1 MITDPMESECA
12 RFPIGDYDE
21 LERALSST
29 RERLKVLEPR
39 YAAMTERLERITS
52 PVSWVQREPLHIRRR
67 GFEFRGQ
74 FVGQWSCIGI
84 HRALMRRLW
93 AEFPQ
98 YRDVMAKAA
107 CRNGRSRS
115 YVARTP
121 EDLFRDRS
129 AEWSRQ
135 HSCLLVDGW
144 FLDTNMNP
152 KQMRTILRSVVA
164 AAGLEW
170 GKDVKVVWTA
180 PDDDAGSAGP
190 SA

>member
-1 MITDPMESECA
+1 MNTDPMENECA
-12 RFPIGDYDE
+12 RFPIGHYDA
-21 LERALSST
+21 LERELSST

-39 YAAMTERLERITS
+39 YAAMTERLDRITS
-52 PVSWVQREPLHIRRR
+52 PVSRAQPEPLSIRRR

-74 FVGQWSCIGI
+74 FVAHWSCIGI

-93 AEFPQ
+93 TEFPQ
-98 YRDVMAKAA
+98 HRDVTAKAA
-107 CRNGRSRS
+107 CSNGRSRS
-115 YVARTP
+115 YVGRTP

-144 FLDTNMNP
+144 FIDTNMNP
-152 KQMRTILRSVVA
+152 KQMRTILRSVVV

-170 GKDVKVVWTA
+170 GKDVKVVWRGT
-180 PDDDAGSAGP
+180 
-190 SA
+190 

>member
-1 MITDPMESECA
+1 MNTDLTEGECA
-12 RFPIGDYDE
+12 RFPINAYDA
-21 LERALSST
+21 LEREVSST

-39 YAAMTERLERITS
+39 YAAMTEQLDRVTS
-52 PVSWVQREPLHIRRR
+52 PVSRVQPEPLTIRRR

-74 FVGQWSCIGI
+74 FVAQWSCIGI
-84 HRALMRRLW
+84 HWALMRRLW
-93 AEFPQ
+93 TEFPQ
-98 YRDVMAKAA
+98 HRDVMAKAA

-121 EDLFRDRS
+121 ENLFRDRS

-144 FLDTNMNP
+144 FIDTNMNP
-152 KQMRTILRSVVA
+152 KQMRTILRSVVP

-170 GKDVKVVWTA
+170 GKDVKVAWR
-180 PDDDAGSAGP
+180 GL
-190 SA
+190 

>member
-1 MITDPMESECA
+1 MNTDPMESECA
-12 RFPIGDYDE
+12 WFPIGDYDA
-21 LERALSST
+21 LEREVSST

-39 YAAMTERLERITS
+39 YAALTEQLDRITS
-52 PVSWVQREPLHIRRR
+52 TVSRVQPEPLNIRPR

-74 FVGQWSCIGI
+74 FVAQWSCIGI

-93 AEFPQ
+93 REFPAHQ
-98 YRDVMAKAA
+98 DAMAKAA
-107 CRNGRSRS
+107 GRNGRSRS
-115 YVARTP
+115 YVARSP

-144 FLDTNMNP
+144 FIDTNMNP

-164 AAGLEW
+164 VTGLEW
-170 GKDVKVVWTA
+170 GKDVKVVWR
-180 PDDDAGSAGP
+180 GI
-190 SA
+190 